1 MSKATGADM
10 PLASEAKAPTYSWIQ
25 RTSQLTEF
33 AILKESVKKLERA
46 SREQLLL
53 ENESQGAFDH
63 LSTEVSTLKE
73 AIGTLS
79 RVVDGEMA
87 EMRKELKLI
96 REEMRGTVNDAR
108 SEADTAAQKVAD
120 ASRSAQALVE
130 LSVQTVK
137 ENVNR
142 VEQELREARAAHSD
156 LATQHSAAVARL
168 DASQHAARQEASR
181 ELEVLGQRISAS
193 EAQTGAIQAELDQRL
208 RHEHNGLM
216 SWADETRV
224 ALASL
229 RADTDSAA
237 VLGERTSGRCTQL
250 EAASRAADAAIAE
263 TNAEGAR
270 HLSAIEL
277 LVESL
282 DKASVESKENC
293 EQIGGRV
300 ADLEHLVQ
308 AGQAAHG
315 LLAASTEAEHARLRE
330 ATQGLEANTSALRE
344 DANVAKLTLSR
355 HADQLRSLETDL
367 SGLRRESA
375 ETASGTRALKSGL
388 KDAVERQKASEQKLR
403 KQLDAIDVR
412 HEGYDDAIA
421 SFADALKLANPLA
434 EGLSRAAAAL

>member
-1 MSKATGADM
+1 M

-33 AILKESVKKLERA
+33 AMLKESVKKLERA

-87 EMRKELKLI
+87 EMRKELQQI
-96 REEMRGTVNDAR
+96 REEMRGCVTEAR
-108 SEADTAAQKVAD
+108 SEADTASQKVAD
-120 ASRSAQALVE
+120 ATRSAQALVE

-137 ENVNR
+137 ENLHR
-142 VEQELREARAAHSD
+142 VEQELREARASHSD
-156 LATQHSAAVARL
+156 LAMQHSAAVARL
-168 DASQHAARQEASR
+168 DASHEAAKQEASHF
-181 ELEVLGQRISAS
+181 LEALAQRVSAG
-193 EAQTGAIQAELDQRL
+193 EAQSGAIQAELDQRL

-216 SWADETRV
+216 SWAEEARG

-229 RADTDSAA
+229 RTDTNAA
-237 VLGERTSGRCTQL
+237 MALGERTSGRCTQL
-250 EAASRAADAAIAE
+250 EAASRSTDAALQE

-277 LVESL
+277 LVSSL
-282 DKASVESKENC
+282 DKASAESKENC

-300 ADLEHLVQ
+300 ADLEQLVQ
-308 AGQAAHG
+308 AGQAAHS
-315 LLAASTEAEHARLRE
+315 LLATSTEAEHERLRE
-330 ATQGLEANTSALRE
+330 ATQQLETSTSALRE

-355 HADQLRSLETDL
+355 HSDQLRSLETDL
-367 SGLRRESA
+367 GGLRRESA
-375 ETASGTRALKSGL
+375 ETASGMRALKSGL
-388 KDAVERQKASEQKLR
+388 KDAVDRQKASEQKVR

-434 EGLSRAAAAL
+434 EGLGRAAAAL